1 MKTAMQEMLLNIEAP
16 KEKAISLVDSFMWD
30 KSVLKLNAVD
40 GRRAGLIAVRDTIWP
55 YLSMLP
61 ADVQEYWKEIIR
73 EIAAMPATTAA
84 TPVVDTEI
92 DIMSKNIFD
101 L

>member
-1 MKTAMQEMLLNIEAP
+1 MTPPPN
-16 KEKAISLVDSFMWD
+16 EKALSLVDSFMWD

-40 GRRAGLIAVRDTIWP
+40 GRRAGLIAIRDTIWP
-55 YLSMLP
+55 YLGMLP
-61 ADVQEYWKEIIR
+61 ADVQEYWKEVIR
-73 EIAAMPATTAA
+73 EIAAMPATTAAVDAA